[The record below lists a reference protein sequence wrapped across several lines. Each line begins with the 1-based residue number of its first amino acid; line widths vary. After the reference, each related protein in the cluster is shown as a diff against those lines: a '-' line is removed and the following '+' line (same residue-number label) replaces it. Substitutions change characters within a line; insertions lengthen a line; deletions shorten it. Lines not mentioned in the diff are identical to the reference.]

1 MTEVISGQLKKVIKT
16 NSNQSN
22 FIKMSTQSTDVSVV
36 KKDIST
42 QVLAKIDAFQSS
54 GELKLPKDFNVENA
68 LKSAYIMLSDPKN
81 NILAKCDKSSVAE
94 ALLKMVV
101 YGVSPIK
108 KQCYFI
114 PYGEKLECSISY
126 AGNIAIAKRY
136 GNLKSIKGN
145 AIFEGD
151 TFEFEVD
158 EATGRR
164 KIIKHIQTLESV
176 GSNKIKGAYA
186 LYELNDGTIDLE
198 VMNINQIQASWNQ
211 GGSKGSSPAHKSFAD
226 QMAIKTVLNR
236 ACKLLI
242 SSSDDSILYD
252 PLEDE
257 KVIDVTDANVQHEI
271 KNKANKE
278 TLDFSSES
286 IQEAEV
292 VDEEYVPN
300 GTPEMAFEPA
310 EEVASSKPGF

>member
-1 MTEVISGQLKKVIKT
+1 
-16 NSNQSN
+16 
-22 FIKMSTQSTDVSVV
+22 MSTQNTDVAVV

-42 QVLAKIDAFQSS
+42 QVLAKIEAFQNS
-54 GELKLPKDFNVENA
+54 GELSIPKDYNVENA

-81 NILAKCDKSSVAE
+81 SILAKCDKSSIAE

-158 EATGRR
+158 QTTGRR
-164 KIIKHIQTLESV
+164 KVIKHIQTLESV
-176 GSNKIKGAYA
+176 GTNKIKGAYA
-186 LYELNDGTIDLE
+186 VYELNDGSIDVE
-198 VMNINQIQASWNQ
+198 VMNISQIQTSWNQ
-211 GGSKGSSPAHKSFAD
+211 GGSKGNSPAHKNFAD

-242 SSSDDSILYD
+242 SSSDDSVLYD

-257 KVIDVTDANVQHEI
+257 KIIDVTDANVQHEI
-271 KNKANKE
+271 KTKANKE
-278 TLDFSSES
+278 SLSFDNIE
-286 IQEAEV
+286 EAEV
-292 VDEEYVPN
+292 VEEIVVPN
-300 GTPEMAFEPA
+300 GTPEMAFETA
-310 EEVASSKPGF
+310 VEEIKTTPGF

>member
-1 MTEVISGQLKKVIKT
+1 
-16 NSNQSN
+16 
-22 FIKMSTQSTDVSVV
+22 MSTQNTDVAVV

-42 QVLAKIDAFQSS
+42 QVLAKIEAFQNS
-54 GELKLPKDFNVENA
+54 GELSIPKDYNVENA

-81 NILAKCDKSSVAE
+81 NILAKCDKSSIAE

-158 EATGRR
+158 QKTGRR
-164 KIIKHIQTLESV
+164 KVIKHIQTLESV
-176 GSNKIKGAYA
+176 GTNKIKGAYA
-186 LYELNDGTIDLE
+186 VYELNDGSIDVE
-198 VMNINQIQASWNQ
+198 VMNISQIQTSWNQ
-211 GGSKGSSPAHKSFAD
+211 GGSKGNSPAHKNFAD

-242 SSSDDSILYD
+242 SSSDDSVLYD

-257 KVIDVTDANVQHEI
+257 KIIDVTDANVQHEI
-271 KNKANKE
+271 KTKANKE
-278 TLDFSSES
+278 SLSFDNIE
-286 IQEAEV
+286 EAEV
-292 VDEEYVPN
+292 VEEIVVPN
-300 GTPEMAFEPA
+300 GTTEMAFETA
-310 EEVASSKPGF
+310 VEETKTVPGF

>member
-1 MTEVISGQLKKVIKT
+1 MEKETEKT
-16 NSNQSN
+16 VA
-22 FIKMSTQSTDVSVV
+22 TV
-36 KKDIST
+36 KQDISA
-42 QVLAKIDAFQSS
+42 QVLARIDAFQSS
-54 GELKLPKDFNVENA
+54 GELTLPKGYNAENA
-68 LKSAYIMLSDPKN
+68 LKSAYIILSDPKN
-81 NILAKCDKSSVAE
+81 NILAKCDKASIAE

-136 GNLKSIKGN
+136 GGLKSIKGN

-158 EATGRR
+158 GATGHR
-164 KIIKHIQTLESV
+164 KVTKHVQTLESV

-186 LYELNDGTIDLE
+186 VYELTDGSVDVEI
-198 VMNINQIQASWNQ
+198 MSISQIQKAWDQ
-211 GGSKGSSPAHKSFAD
+211 GGAKGNSPAHKNFAD

-242 SSSDDSILYD
+242 SSSDDSVLYD
-252 PLEDE
+252 PLEEEHIDVASE
-257 KVIDVTDANVQHEI
+257 NVKYEISTNANREVIDIEAEAEPESHDTEMIERQ
-271 KNKANKE
+271 
-278 TLDFSSES
+278 SSEGELF
-286 IQEAEV
+286 Q
-292 VDEEYVPN
+292 DPQ
-300 GTPEMAFEPA
+300 
-310 EEVASSKPGF
+310 SSTTRQRKF